1 MQYVHR
7 LQDLNS
13 KSMDIES
20 IPLIREI
27 KQKTTYPLSEETIK
41 KYFSSFFVFSND
53 KEAMEEA
60 LLRIEP
66 AIEKTN
72 SLLATKEFTY
82 EADNILRTLQ
92 ILREMPQSLQNNLT
106 YYQEILNFQKEF
118 AQNIVVLLNKI
129 PQLKLDEQ
137 NECGQQLERHFQI
150 LLRSQDFYFNSKDI
164 INEAHLNHIRG
175 LMDSLEKGYLFHFS
189 VGEELNKVPFSAV
202 KLRLPPDK
210 LNEAEAITQ
219 EVVVIKR
226 GIEQAYQL
234 NMRMVHWAIHLF
246 SYVKWLSSK

>member
-1 MQYVHR
+1 
-7 LQDLNS
+7 
-13 KSMDIES
+13 MDIES

-72 SLLATKEFTY
+72 SLLAKKDFTY
-82 EADNILRTLQ
+82 EEDNILRTLQ